1 MKSIIFTGDS
11 IRAIMDG
18 RKTMTRRP
26 IKPQPKIVTAIYP
39 DASIETELLFR
50 NGDQRIH
57 CPYKIGQELW
67 VRETFAHCPTD
78 FKDTKGI
85 IYKADA
91 KYNDYVGGHEW
102 LSPRFMPRWA
112 SRITL
117 KITDVRVQRIQE
129 ISDEDAIVEGV
140 EVHLDDG
147 VAYYGPL
154 NRGHADP
161 RIAFK
166 WIWDSI
172 YLKKGMG
179 WDLNPYVWAIAFEK
193 TNQGGAR

>member
-1 MKSIIFTGDS
+1 
-11 IRAIMDG
+11 MDG

-57 CPYKIGQELW
+57 CPYGRSGDLLW
-67 VRETFAHCPTD
+67 VRETFAYCPTD

-102 LSPRFMPRWA
+102 LAPRFMPRWA

-117 KITDVRVQRIQE
+117 LVTDVRVQRIQE
-129 ISDEDAIVEGV
+129 ISESDMMDEGV
-140 EVHLDDG
+140 
-147 VAYYGPL
+147 
-154 NRGHADP
+154 RGKFNGEKYFP
-161 RIAFK
+161 IRFVFK
-166 WIWDSI
+166 ELWDSI

-179 WDLNPYVWAIAFEK
+179 WDTNLWVRAITFEK
-193 TNQGGAR
+193 TNQGGAG

>member
-1 MKSIIFTGDS
+1 VKSIIFTGDS

-57 CPYKIGQELW
+57 CPYGQPGDLLW
-67 VRETFAHCPTD
+67 VRETFAYCPTD

-117 KITDVRVQRIQE
+117 KITGVWVQRIQDIPNE
-129 ISDEDAIVEGV
+129 DLISEGYYTQDELYVE
-140 EVHLDDG
+140 
-147 VAYYGPL
+147 YGKYA
-154 NRGHADP
+154 HAKEWF
-161 RIAFK
+161 IK
-166 WIWDSI
+166 LWDSI
-172 YLKKGMG
+172 NRKRGFG
-179 WDLNPYVWAIAFEK
+179 WDTNLWVWAIAFEK